1 MTVTGTGRPKPSHDH
16 RRRYG
21 QSAGVPDGGG
31 TVEVATRNA
40 FFVSLIDHSHS
51 NAEVMACTE
60 EKDYY
65 SSPDPPEDR
74 SSAIASSHDVATGGG
89 RAGDEDDMTA
99 EQNKLLVQ
107 RLVQE
112 AVNLSNLDALAEV
125 ADGEFAQAARQWIG
139 PFRTAFPDF
148 SMEIVDL
155 VAEEEKV
162 AAHFRCS
169 GTHLGEWLGRPPSG
183 RRFQD
188 VDEIYIF
195 RVSNGKLVAAT
206 GVEDNL
212 SRMRQLGLES

>member
-1 MTVTGTGRPKPSHDH
+1 MAATGT
-16 RRRYG
+16 
-21 QSAGVPDGGG
+21 
-31 TVEVATRNA
+31 
-40 FFVSLIDHSHS
+40 
-51 NAEVMACTE
+51 
-60 EKDYY
+60 
-65 SSPDPPEDR
+65 
-74 SSAIASSHDVATGGG
+74 
-89 RAGDEDDMTA
+89 EDDMTA

-107 RLVQE
+107 RLVEE
-112 AVNLSNLDALAEV
+112 AVNRSNLDVLAEV

-139 PFRTAFPDF
+139 PFRAAFPDF

-155 VAEEEKV
+155 VAEEDKV

-195 RVSNGKLVAAT
+195 RVSDGKLIAAA

-212 SRMRQLGLES
+212 SRMRQLGLRS